1 MGPGAGRIQPAGWTQ
16 SDRTMGF
23 RTFLWL
29 AVMLASPA
37 LSPVGASA
45 QESVKGTRP
54 LAVVEL
60 FTSQGCGACP
70 PADALLSRLAD
81 RGDVVALAFHVDYW
95 DYLGWRDT
103 LGSAEN
109 TARQSAYGKHFG
121 SRSVYTPQIV
131 VNGRKP
137 MSGGKTRM
145 VESAITHL
153 ESTGA
158 GLTVEVSAR
167 YTKDSLLIEAGAAP
181 GGGKAHV
188 VVAFFEPATPI
199 DIREGKNRGRKVVY
213 RNSVLATQS
222 VGMWHGKAARFE
234 LPITEM
240 KKRNAGGCAVL
251 LQAVSEDGLPGE
263 IYGATIVAMPSS

>member
-1 MGPGAGRIQPAGWTQ
+1 
-16 SDRTMGF
+16 MGF

-29 AVMLASPA
+29 AVLLAGPA

-45 QESVKGTRP
+45 QESAASARP

-70 PADALLSRLAD
+70 PADALLARLAD

-103 LGSAEN
+103 LGSADN
-109 TARQSAYGKHFG
+109 TARQSAYGRQFG
-121 SRSVYTPQIV
+121 NRSVYTPQIV

-145 VESAITHL
+145 VESAIGHL
-153 ESTGA
+153 AEAGA
-158 GLTVEVSAR
+158 GLTVDVSAR
-167 YTKDSLLIEAGAAP
+167 YTADSLLIETGAAED
-181 GGGKAHV
+181 GGKAHV
-188 VVAFFEPATPI
+188 VVAFFEPSTQI
-199 DIREGKNRGRKVVY
+199 DIGDGKNRGRKVVY
-213 RNSVLATQS
+213 RNAVLATQG
-222 VGMWHGKAARFE
+222 VGMWHGKKARFE

-240 KKRNAGGCAVL
+240 EKRNAGGCAVL
-251 LQAVSEDGLPGE
+251 LQAVGEDGLPGE
-263 IYGATIVAMPSS
+263 IFGAAIVAMPSG